1 MTDLLISY
9 FEKFGDKPCCGNDLK
24 LYLPII
30 QDATETALSVQRVP
44 INRVQNVALECTTP
58 ACLYPKEQ
66 EGGPH
71 PLGQSQVC
79 QALLFVGART
89 LCAARRPRPMRHEP

>member
-30 QDATETALSVQRVP
+30 QDATETARFFEKTYEMISFENSVKRPKNVRFYF
-44 INRVQNVALECTTP
+44 INPRRIIVGSTLRI
-58 ACLYPKEQ
+58 
-66 EGGPH
+66 GII
-71 PLGQSQVC
+71 
-79 QALLFVGART
+79 LFRKLT
-89 LCAARRPRPMRHEP
+89 

>member
-30 QDATETALSVQRVP
+30 QDATETARFFEKTYAMISFENSDKRPKNVRFYYELP
-44 INRVQNVALECTTP
+44 IDTT
-58 ACLYPKEQ
+58 
-66 EGGPH
+66 
-71 PLGQSQVC
+71 
-79 QALLFVGART
+79 
-89 LCAARRPRPMRHEP
+89 